1 MENSKK
7 VFKNQIRVALATLLI
22 GLLMRILLWPYAA
35 GIIFTSF
42 AAILILYTIRF
53 LKKEQKNPVDFIKMA
68 MVLFWT
74 TNGLLTILN
83 FPYTLIFQIGTA
95 LTFIAWFAM
104 EGTSYFMDKDSS
116 LKNSI
121 TEIIWNFVMVLGV
134 ITIILGGLMHLL
146 SWEYSI
152 PTLTVGLTIVTSY
165 ILKDIFASPK
175 SQKEESNNEEL
186 FS

>member
-7 VFKNQIRVALATLLI
+7 ALKNEIRAALSTLLI
-22 GLLMRILLWPYAA
+22 GMLMRVLHWPYAA

-42 AAILILYTIRF
+42 AAILILYAVRF
-53 LKKEQKNPVDFIKMA
+53 LKKEVKNPVDFIKMA
-68 MVLFWT
+68 LVSFWT

-83 FPYTLIFQIGTA
+83 FPYTLLFQIGTA

-104 EGTSYFMDKDSS
+104 EGTAYFMDKDRNM
-116 LKNSI
+116 KNSL
-121 TEIIWNFVMVLGV
+121 TDIIWNIVMVIGV
-134 ITIILGGLMHLL
+134 LTIILGSLMHLL
-146 SWEYSI
+146 NWEYSI

-165 ILKDIFASPK
+165 ILKDIFAPPK
-175 SQKEESNNEEL
+175 SQKEDSNNEEL

>member
-7 VFKNQIRVALATLLI
+7 VFKNQIRAALATLLI
-22 GLLMRILLWPYAA
+22 GLVMRVLHWPYAT

-42 AAILILYTIRF
+42 AALLILYIIRF
-53 LKKEQKNPVDFIKMA
+53 FKKEEKNTIDFIKMA
-68 MVLFWT
+68 LVLFWT
-74 TNGLLTILN
+74 TNGLLTILK
-83 FPYTLIFQIGTA
+83 FPYTLVFQIGTA

-104 EGTSYFMDKDSS
+104 EGTAYFMDKDR
-116 LKNSI
+116 KIRNSV
-121 TEIIWNFVMVLGV
+121 TEIIWNFVMVIGV
-134 ITIILGGLMHLL
+134 LTIILGGLMHLL

-165 ILKDIFASPK
+165 ILKDIFSSPK
-175 SQKEESNNEEL
+175 AQKEDVNNEEL